1 MQHTHVKNTSGNRR
15 RSGGLGVVH
24 FNCLFVFLLAFFAL
38 SAHAQYGASMQ
49 GVVMDA
55 QGAVIPGAH
64 VMLTEQ
70 DTGRKAET
78 NADAAG
84 NFFFGGLAP
93 SFYRIEVSHD
103 GFKTNVIE
111 NFKVVADQA
120 NALDVKLEVGG
131 TLATVT
137 VNAADQPL
145 LDTETANVGSTITQG
160 EIAKLPSAGRDVFE
174 LVQLA
179 SGMFGDGSQSNGGS
193 SSANGLPSSNSGGA
207 GMTQGIYKTEN
218 QPQASANGGRTN
230 TNGISIDGVAITSVT
245 WGGAA
250 VITPNEDTVKE
261 FKVVANPYD
270 AEDGRTSGAD
280 IKITSQNGT
289 NAIHGSAFFKRDSGG
304 LNAAPRWDP
313 RGNAKGDK
321 NNAQFND
328 FGGTVGG
335 PILHNR
341 LFGFFGY
348 EAYRDNNT
356 AYGGG
361 WYETPYID
369 GQGASG
375 SIATQ
380 LLTIKGAAPVYSK
393 ILESGTTNNCAAVNL
408 VQGYNCNFIQGQGL
422 AVGTPL
428 VGSLGTMDPN
438 YFGQVAGPSNTTFY
452 AAGLGGNNVGTIPDP
467 WNAAQ
472 QIADPGPNGAN
483 LGSNASLMF
492 VQTAGPNNVDN
503 AQYNARVD
511 YQATSK
517 DLIAG
522 TMYYTPSDN
531 TSYDGTSRAYNLFH
545 SNVENYS
552 IGALYDHT
560 FNDHIINQA
569 RADMAGWRW
578 NQIKSN
584 PQEPLGLPDD
594 NISGQEPAAVA
605 PSWVSN
611 PSSGGSVYGSATPNS
626 FGPSV
631 GSVFDQ
637 WTLNFKDVATWAH
650 KTHNIKFGGNV
661 TRLAYLDD
669 ITWAGGVVPSY
680 TFNNIWD
687 FLNDAPST
695 ESITVNPLTGA
706 PEPFRKDDRQMV
718 YGLFV
723 QDDWKLKPNLTVNL
737 GLRWEYMPGMF
748 EKYGHLY
755 DVDLGSGSGLLTGLN
770 IRTGGNEFSVPKGN
784 FGPQVGFAWS
794 PTKIGNR
801 EFGNKLVV
809 HGGFGIGYDGL
820 EQAITT
826 NNRFN
831 PPTVDNSTNTTQ
843 LWYQPWAQQIGNTA
857 YLMYATGSSPY
868 ALSSFPANPS
878 DVSTFNSAGL
888 ENGIAEGVTGFPSY
902 MSTAY
907 VYRYSFDSQYEL
919 PGLWVASLGY
929 QGSTG
934 HHLPIQINLL
944 NALAQQ
950 LINGSVPVNPL
961 VSNIDWYYD
970 GGFSSYNALLGELK
984 HQMAHGVEL
993 DAQYHFAKST
1003 DNGSNPYAEPD
1014 YQFQPGYNTGPSD
1027 FDSRQMFKVFG
1038 LWAPTIFHGQN
1049 SMYEKLLGNWTL
1061 GGILNFHSG
1070 FPYDPTYGG
1079 IACNAVYPGSGDCGL
1094 RPATYLGGAG
1104 NSQSTDTFKSN
1115 NGNFSKIT
1123 SGGSAA
1129 YFTAPAV
1136 VNNTGAWSPTVGPTL
1151 PLTPIPQA
1159 PGIERNAFVGPHYF
1173 DTDMTLTKAFVLPSM
1188 KVLGE
1193 DARVEFRA
1201 NAYNLFNKLNLSNSG
1216 LDANIYDATF
1226 GQVNQ
1231 SNGVLTG
1238 RTIEME
1244 AHFKF

>member
-1 MQHTHVKNTSGNRR
+1 MQNLGLDRNPRCTRMQRTFLV
-15 RSGGLGVVH
+15 RSLRCLGS
-24 FNCLFVFLLAFFAL
+24 LAFTLLFL
-38 SAHAQYGASMQ
+38 VTVSARAQYGASLQ
-49 GVVMDA
+49 GTVTDA
-55 QGAVIPGAH
+55 NGALIPGAH
-64 VMLTEQ
+64 VILTEQ
-70 DTGRKAET
+70 DTGRKAEAT
-78 NADAAG
+78 ADGSG

-93 SFYRIEVSHD
+93 SLYKIEVSHD
-103 GFKTNVIE
+103 GFKNQVIE
-111 NFKVVADQA
+111 NFKVLADQD
-120 NALDVKLEVGG
+120 NALAVNLEVGG
-131 TLATVT
+131 TTATVT

-145 LDTETANVGSTITQG
+145 IDTETGNVGSTISQQ

-179 SGMFGDGSQSNGGS
+179 SGMFGDGSQSNS
-193 SSANGLPSSNSGGA
+193 SDSSANGLPSSNSAGA

-289 NAIHGSAFFKRDSGG
+289 NEIHGAAFFKRDSGG

-313 RGNAKGDK
+313 HGNAKGDK
-321 NNAQFND
+321 NTAQFND

-348 EAYRDNNT
+348 EAYRQNNT

-361 WYETPYID
+361 WYETSYID
-369 GQGASG
+369 GLGPSG
-375 SIATQ
+375 SVANQ
-380 LLTIKGAAPVYSK
+380 LLTIKGAKPAYTKV
-393 ILESGTTNNCAAVNL
+393 LESGTTNNCAAANL
-408 VQGYNCNFIQGQGL
+408 VQDYNCNFIQGQGL
-422 AVGTPL
+422 AIGTPL
-428 VGSLGTMDPN
+428 VASLGTMDPN
-438 YFGQVAGPSNTTFY
+438 YFGQETGPNGTNFY
-452 AAGLGGNNVGTIPDP
+452 AAGLGGNDIGTITNP
-467 WNAAQ
+467 WNSAQ
-472 QIADPGPNGAN
+472 QIANPGAGDAN
-483 LGSNASLMF
+483 LGSNAGLMF
-492 VQTAGPNNVDN
+492 VQTAGPNNTDN
-503 AQYNARVD
+503 AQYNGRVD
-511 YQATSK
+511 YQATGK

-522 TMYYTPSDN
+522 TMYYTPADN
-531 TSYDGTSRAYNLFH
+531 TSYDGPSRAYNLFH
-545 SNVENYS
+545 SDVQNYS

-560 FNDHIINQA
+560 FNDHVINQA

-578 NQIKSN
+578 NQIKTN

-594 NISGQEPAAVA
+594 NISGQEPAVVA
-605 PSWVSN
+605 PAWVTN
-611 PSSGGSVYGSATPNS
+611 PSPGGNVYGSATPQG
-626 FGPSV
+626 FGPSI

-637 WTLNFKDVATWAH
+637 WTLNFKNVATWAH

-695 ESITVNPLTGA
+695 ESVTANLLTGA

-723 QDDWKLKPNLTVNL
+723 QDDWKLRPNLTVNL
-737 GLRWEYMPGMF
+737 GLRWEYLPGMF

-755 DVDLGSGSGLLTGLN
+755 DVRLGSGSSLLSGMK
-770 IRTGGNEFSVPKGN
+770 IQAGGNEFSVPKGN
-784 FGPQVGFAWS
+784 FGPQIGFAWT
-794 PTKIGNR
+794 PTQLN
-801 EFGNKLVV
+801 NKLVV

-831 PPTVDNSTNTTQ
+831 PPTVDNATNTTA
-843 LWYQPWAQQIGNTA
+843 LWYQPWAAMQGFSS
-857 YLMYATGSSPY
+857 YLMYSTGSSPY
-868 ALSSFPANPS
+868 ALSSFPANSS
-878 DVSTFNSAGL
+878 DVATFNSAGF
-888 ENGIAEGVTGFPSY
+888 ETGITQGVTGFPSY

-907 VYRYSFDSQYEL
+907 VYRYSLDTEYEL
-919 PGLWVASLGY
+919 GHLWVASLGY

-934 HHLPIQINLL
+934 RHLPMQTNLL
-944 NALAQQ
+944 NALAPQ
-950 LINGSVPVNPL
+950 LIAGSVPVYPL

-970 GGFSSYNALLGELK
+970 GGFSTYNALLAELR
-984 HQMAHGVEL
+984 HQISHGFEL
-993 DAQYHFAKST
+993 DTQYHWAKSL
-1003 DNGSNPYAEPD
+1003 DNGSNPYAEMD
-1014 YQFQPGYNTGPSD
+1014 YQFLPGYNYGPSD
-1027 FDSRQMFKVFG
+1027 YDSRQMFKVYG
-1038 LWAPTIFHGQN
+1038 LYAPTIFHGQN
-1049 SMYEKLLGNWTL
+1049 GLYEKLLGNWTL

-1070 FPYDPTYGG
+1070 FPFDPTWGG
-1079 IACNAVYPGSGDCGL
+1079 VACNAVYPGSGDCNM
-1094 RPATYLGGAG
+1094 RATAYTGKAG
-1104 NSQSTDTFKSN
+1104 HSQSTDTFKAN
-1115 NGNFSKIT
+1115 HGNFPG
-1123 SGGSAA
+1123 GGSA
-1129 YFTAPAV
+1129 YFASYPTV
-1136 VNNTGAWSPTVGPTL
+1136 GVNNSGAWSPTVGPTL
-1151 PLTPIPQA
+1151 PLTPLPPA
-1159 PGIERNAFVGPHYF
+1159 PGIGRNAFVGPHYF

-1193 DARVEFRA
+1193 DARFEIRA

-1216 LDANIYDATF
+1216 LDMGIGDQYF
-1226 GQVNQ
+1226 GQING

-1238 RTIEME
+1238 RTVEME